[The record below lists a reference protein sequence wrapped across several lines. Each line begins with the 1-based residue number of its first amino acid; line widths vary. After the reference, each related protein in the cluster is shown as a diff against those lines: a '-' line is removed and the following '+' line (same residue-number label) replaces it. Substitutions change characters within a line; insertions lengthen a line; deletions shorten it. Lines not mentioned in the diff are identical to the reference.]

1 MPCAQVTGEQRVLLV
16 ASRLGD
22 YLHLFW
28 PGRCLFG
35 NQPTDITMPK
45 KSRRAKANVA
55 MPTVN
60 AHAAGID
67 IGAKEIYVA
76 VPSDSDP
83 EPVRCFTSFTDDLRA
98 ISEWLKACGVK
109 TVAMESTGV
118 YWIPI
123 FQILESAGF
132 EVCLVNARHVK
143 NVPGRKTD
151 VSDAQWIQYLHS
163 VGLLRASFRPPEAIC
178 ALRSLLRHRDSLV
191 HLGSRHV
198 LHMQKAL
205 AQMNLQIHN
214 VITDI
219 TGTTGL
225 RILDAILAGERNSQK
240 LALLRDGRIKA
251 SMETISRSLAGDF
264 RREHLFTLDQS
275 LRAYRF
281 TQSMIEACGVEIE
294 VLLRDFDSKIDTQ
307 ARPMSKRTS
316 HHKVPACELAI
327 HQHIYRITG
336 IDLTTIPGMEINA
349 ARILFC
355 EVGPVLD
362 RFATSKHFASWLG
375 LCPDNRITGGRVLSA
390 KTRDVASRAAYIL
403 RMAANSLHRSQT
415 RLGDFFRKMK
425 GRLGT
430 PKAITAT
437 AHKLARIIYH
447 LMREHVA
454 YDDSIFAKEDEA
466 HRRRKFKQ
474 LSKQATAYGFTLLP
488 TTAMESSV
496 S

>member
-1 MPCAQVTGEQRVLLV
+1 M
-16 ASRLGD
+16 
-22 YLHLFW
+22 
-28 PGRCLFG
+28 
-35 NQPTDITMPK
+35 K
-45 KSRRAKANVA
+45 KKIRSSKANTS

-76 VPSDSDP
+76 VPADSDP
-83 EPVRCFTSFTDDLRA
+83 EPVRCFTSFTDDLRQIA
-98 ISEWLKACGVK
+98 EWLKTCQVK

-132 EVCLVNARHVK
+132 TVCLVNSRHVK

-151 VSDAQWIQYLHS
+151 VSDAQWLQYLHS

-178 ALRSLLRHRDSLV
+178 ALRSILRHRDSLI
-191 HLGSRHV
+191 HLSSRHI

-205 AQMNLQIHN
+205 SQMNLQIHN

-219 TGTTGL
+219 TGMTGL
-225 RILDAILAGERNSQK
+225 RILDAILAGERNSEK
-240 LALLRDGRIKA
+240 LALLRDNRIKA
-251 SMETISRSLAGDF
+251 SAETVARSLVGDF
-264 RREHLFTLDQS
+264 RTEHVFTLGQS
-275 LRAYRF
+275 LKAYRF
-281 TQSMIEACGVEIE
+281 TQALVEECGVEMD
-294 VLLRDFDSKIDTQ
+294 LLLKAFDGKIDLETNPPP
-307 ARPMSKRTS
+307 RRTS
-316 HHKVPACELAI
+316 HHKAAPCELAI
-327 HQHIYRITG
+327 HKHIFRITG
-336 IDLTTIPGMEINA
+336 IDLTEIPGIELNA
-349 ARILFC
+349 ARTLFC
-355 EVGPVLD
+355 EIGPVLD
-362 RFATSKHFASWLG
+362 RFATAKHFASWLG
-375 LCPDNRITGGRVLSA
+375 LCPDNRITGGRILSA
-390 KTRDVASRAAYIL
+390 KTRDVPSRAAYIL

-447 LMREHVA
+447 VLKEGVA
-454 YDDSIFAKEDEA
+454 YDDSIFAKEDEM

-474 LSKQATAYGFTLLP
+474 LAAQAAAYGFTL
-488 TTAMESSV
+488 SSGGAAEPEV